1 MPPLLS
7 LRDIVLTFGGA
18 PLIDGAT
25 LNLGKGDRVCLV
37 GRNGVGKSTLLKIAA
52 GLIDIDRGERFVQ
65 PGIRISYLPQETD
78 FSGYETVRDVVTAGL
93 PDPGQTHLV
102 DAVIGEITLPPDK
115 SVHSLSGGEARR
127 TAIARAL
134 VGAPDVLLLDE
145 PTNHLDLATIN
156 WLETKLSGF
165 RGALVMIS
173 HDRTFLTNMT
183 TQCLWLD
190 RGILRILN
198 KGFAFFDD
206 WIEDVLEKEEKEQA
220 RLDKQIERETVWLHK
235 GVTARRKRNQGRL
248 RRLMD
253 MREQRRQLIA
263 QFGSVKLD
271 TDTGPLSGKLVIEA
285 KHIAKS
291 YDAQTGG
298 RLLVTDFSTRIL
310 RGDRIG
316 IIGPN
321 GAGKTTLLRMLIKQ
335 LAPDQGRVRLGAN
348 LTISYFEQDRATL
361 DPAKTLWQT
370 LCPEGGDQVMVRG
383 RPKHVVGYLK
393 DFLFDERQARQPVGS
408 LSGGERNRLML
419 ARALTTPSNLLVLD
433 EPTNDLDM
441 ETLDL
446 LQEMLSEFD
455 GTLLLVSHDR
465 DFLDRVVTST
475 IVLEGDGSTIEYAG
489 GYSDYLIQR
498 GGDFEPVKP
507 PQIKAHDATVR
518 PARKKTKLSFKEHRR
533 LDALSDAM
541 TKLESHIARME
552 TALADPD
559 LFNRDAD
566 GFNRLA
572 ADLDAARSEYA
583 ANQEEWLEIEMLKET
598 LEQSS

>member
-7 LRDIVLTFGGA
+7 LRDITLTFGGE
-18 PLIDGAT
+18 PLIGGAT

-37 GRNGVGKSTLLKIAA
+37 GRNGVGKSTLLKITA
-52 GLIDIDRGERFVQ
+52 GLIDMDRGERFVQ
-65 PGIRISYLPQETD
+65 PGTRISYLPQETD
-78 FSGYETVRDVVTAGL
+78 FSGSENVRDFVIAGL
-93 PDPGQTHLV
+93 PDPGQTHLA
-102 DAVIGEITLPPDK
+102 DALIGEMTLPPDK
-115 SVHSLSGGEARR
+115 SVHSLSGGEAQRA
-127 TAIARAL
+127 AIARAL
-134 VGAPDVLLLDE
+134 VGRPDVLLLDE

-156 WLETKLSGF
+156 WLETELSGF

-173 HDRTFLTNMT
+173 HDRTFLKNMT
-183 TQCLWLD
+183 TRCLWLD

-198 KGFAFFDD
+198 KGFAFYDD
-206 WIEDVLEKEEKEQA
+206 WVEDVLEKEEKAQA
-220 RLDKQIERETVWLHK
+220 RLNRQIEQETVWLHK

-253 MREQRRQLIA
+253 MREQRHQLIA

-271 TDTGPLSGKLVIEA
+271 ADSGPLSGKLVIEA
-285 KHIAKS
+285 EHIAKS
-291 YDAQTGG
+291 YDAGT
-298 RLLVTDFSTRIL
+298 RILVTDFTTRIL

-321 GAGKTTLLRMLIKQ
+321 GAGKTTLLRILIKQ
-335 LAPDQGRVRLGAN
+335 LAPDQGRVKLGAN

-361 DPAKTLWQT
+361 DPSKTLWRT

-383 RPKHVVGYLK
+383 RPRHVVGYLK

-419 ARALTTPSNLLVLD
+419 ARALTTQSNLLVLD

-441 ETLDL
+441 DTLDL
-446 LQEMLSEFD
+446 LQEMLSDFD

-475 IVLEGDGSTIEYAG
+475 IALEGDGSTIEYAG

-498 GGDFEPVKP
+498 GGGPKP
-507 PQIKAHDATVR
+507 EKPRQIKLRDAPAR
-518 PARKKTKLSFKEHRR
+518 PARKKTKLSFKDQRR
-533 LDALSDAM
+533 LDELGEAM
-541 TKLESHIARME
+541 TKRERDIVRME
-552 TALADPD
+552 AALAEPE

-566 GFNRLA
+566 GFNQLA
-572 ADLDAARSEYA
+572 ADLESARNEYA

-598 LEQSS
+598 LKQSS